1 MLTRLQIL
9 GFLVAIVGLV
19 TSVYFAS
26 KAWHR
31 LSAKGE
37 AHPWMVY
44 LWGVVA
50 GADEFTPEGWMYQK
64 RFILALTITGLIVLP
79 LLIFGGR

>member
-26 KAWHR
+26 KARQR

-37 AHPWMVY
+37 ANPWMVY
-44 LWGVVA
+44 VA
-50 GADEFTPEGWMYQK
+50 GVFAGSDEFTPEGWKYHK
-64 RFILALTITGLIVLP
+64 RYVLVLTITSLIALP
-79 LLIFGGR
+79 LLILGSR